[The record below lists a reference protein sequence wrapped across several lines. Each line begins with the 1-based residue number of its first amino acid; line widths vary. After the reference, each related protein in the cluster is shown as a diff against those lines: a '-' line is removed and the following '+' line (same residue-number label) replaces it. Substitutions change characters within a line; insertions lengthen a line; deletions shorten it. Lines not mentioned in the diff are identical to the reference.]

1 MDKNSHGQGGEENA
15 GERGITAAMV
25 VVGNR
30 ARGHGVVATKKKIEG
45 EENSMGSGLISPV
58 VITPDTLKLA
68 PDRTRLLHTGP
79 VRREFLEHAKPPDA
93 RLASCATRLAQRPHQ
108 THHTRRA
115 YDTVHEFDVC
125 PTAKTVHRT
134 HRERLVQRLLQSLV
148 PSQPW
153 IFSETSHDFHPT
165 KFQLIEDSNKHQ
177 LELV

>member
-68 PDRTRLLHTGP
+68 PDAPAAHRTRTQRVSRTRKTTGRSP
-79 VRREFLEHAKPPDA
+79 SVLCYETRTEATPDA
-93 RLASCATRLAQRPHQ
+93 PHQ
-108 THHTRRA
+108 TRSGHCARVRCVPYSKNSTPDA
-115 YDTVHEFDVC
+115 QGASGAASA
-125 PTAKTVHRT
+125 AKSGALSALDFQRDFARLSPNQVPT
-134 HRERLVQRLLQSLV
+134 HRRL
-148 PSQPW
+148 
-153 IFSETSHDFHPT
+153 
-165 KFQLIEDSNKHQ
+165 K
-177 LELV
+177 